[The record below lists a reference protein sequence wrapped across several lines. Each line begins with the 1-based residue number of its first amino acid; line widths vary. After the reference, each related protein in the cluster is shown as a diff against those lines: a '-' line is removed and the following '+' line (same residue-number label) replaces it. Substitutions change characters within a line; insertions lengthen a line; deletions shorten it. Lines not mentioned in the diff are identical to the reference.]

1 MQTNNDDMVIDHPV
15 SVCAC
20 QMQIEGDNDLDE
32 HAMDE
37 DLDQGFCDE
46 AMDEDFDED
55 FDYNQNFAYEAI
67 DPDGFDYNQGFA
79 YEPMDQGFAYEP
91 MDQGFAQSEIHIEF
105 PERASIRFAF
115 ANGVRYLV
123 LTNM

>member
-1 MQTNNDDMVIDHPV
+1 MQTNDDDMVIDHPV

-20 QMQIEGDNDLDE
+20 QMQIEGDDDCDE

-37 DLDQGFCDE
+37 DLDQGFCNEDLDE
-46 AMDEDFDED
+46 AMDEDLDED
-55 FDYNQNFAYEAI
+55 LDQNFAYEAI

-79 YEPMDQGFAYEP
+79 YEPIDQGFN
-91 MDQGFAQSEIHIEF
+91 QGFAQSEIHIEF
-105 PERASIRFAF
+105 PEGASIRFAF
-115 ANGVRYLV
+115 VNGVRYLV

>member
-37 DLDQGFCDE
+37 DLDQAFCDE

-55 FDYNQNFAYEAI
+55 LDQGFAYEAI

-79 YEPMDQGFAYEP
+79 YEPIDQGFP
-91 MDQGFAQSEIHIEF
+91 QSEIHIEF
-105 PERASIRFAF
+105 PEGASIRFAF